1 MSFLPLLF
9 GTVQTIE
16 GALENFLS
24 FLSAVIK
31 AIIRS
36 YVGCEGWNF
45 LCKITVKLSGT
56 QGRVQEVLGRKV
68 LLLKKVPFFLA

>member
-45 LCKITVKLSGT
+45 LCKITVSKVVWDPRKGSGSI
-56 QGRVQEVLGRKV
+56 G
-68 LLLKKVPFFLA
+68 